1 MRLQR
6 ALARAGVASRRGA
19 EALITAGRVRVNGT
33 VAEVGQTVAPATDA
47 ITVDGRRVRQVETAW
62 IALNKPP
69 GYVVTRRDTEGRST
83 VFELVP
89 DLPGLTYVGRLD
101 VATLGLLLLT
111 TDGEA
116 AHRLTHP
123 RFAVERSYRVAV
135 HGRST
140 DYIRRALQRPIVI
153 DGRRVNIVRYRVRG
167 MGRGSDVML
176 VLTEGRNRI
185 VRRTCEQLGLVVDR
199 LTRLSHGPVKLG
211 RLAPGQWRYL
221 TASEIRSI
229 GTGSLTKK
237 VQNDGPQR

>member
-19 EALITAGRVRVNGT
+19 EALISAGRVRVNGT
-33 VAEVGQTVAPATDA
+33 VAGVGQTVAPATDA
-47 ITVDGRRVRQVETAW
+47 ITVDGRRVRPVETAW

-69 GYVVTRRDTEGRST
+69 GYVVTKRDTAGRST

-101 VATLGLLLLT
+101 VATSGLLLLT

-123 RFAVERSYRVAV
+123 RYAVERAYRVIV
-135 HGRST
+135 HGRPT
-140 DYIRRALQRPIVI
+140 DHIRRALQQPIVV
-153 DGRRVNIVRYRVRG
+153 DGRRVSIVRYRVRR
-167 MGRGSDVML
+167 MGRGASDVML

-211 RLAPGQWRYL
+211 RLAPGKWRYL
-221 TASEIRSI
+221 SASEIRSI
-229 GTGSLTKK
+229 DTGSLTK
-237 VQNDGPQR
+237 NS